1 MSRGARALSLAV
13 AVAVLLVGCAS
24 SFPNR
29 NPVGETFPPVTG
41 QSLAG
46 AEQQLPDAFR
56 GRPVVL
62 LLGFVQDAQFDIDR
76 WLIGLDM
83 TATAVDVYEIPTIQG
98 MLPRMFR
105 TRIDDGMRAGIPQG
119 LWKAVITVYD
129 DGAAVQAF
137 TGNANPNN
145 ARALLLDDAG
155 DVVFFHDEGF
165 SVAALN
171 ALRQRLQGL
180 RR

>member
-1 MSRGARALSLAV
+1 MSRALPTLALCI
-13 AVAVLLVGCAS
+13 AVGLALAGCTS
-24 SFPNR
+24 TFPNR
-29 NPVGETFPPVTG
+29 NPVGEAFPPVTG

-46 AEQQLPDAFR
+46 AEQRLPQAFR

-83 TATAVDVYEIPTIQG
+83 TATTVDVYEIPTIQG
-98 MLPRMFR
+98 MLPRVFR
-105 TRIDDGMRAGIPQG
+105 TRIDDGMRAGIPQD
-119 LWKAVITVYD
+119 LWQAVITVYD
-129 DGAAVQAF
+129 DGETVQAF

-155 DVVFFHDEGF
+155 DVVFFHDAGF

-180 RR
+180 QR